1 MRRKTLTRHA
11 PQLGADASLSAEDA
25 AKRTPAHVA
34 AFNEAG
40 AACKSCSSRKIQ
52 QGMGDRICI
61 YHAVALQHMRGV
73 NARHGSLAQLLASS
87 FFTTHAPSASYTLPA
102 LHHARVCTA

>member
-34 AFNEAG
+34 AFNGVG
-40 AACKSCSSRKIQ
+40 AACKCCSSGKIQ
-52 QGMGDRICI
+52 QGM
-61 YHAVALQHMRGV
+61 
-73 NARHGSLAQLLASS
+73 
-87 FFTTHAPSASYTLPA
+87 
-102 LHHARVCTA
+102 

>member
-34 AFNEAG
+34 AFNGVG
-40 AACKSCSSRKIQ
+40 AACKCCSSGKIQ
-52 QGMGDRICI
+52 QGMGDRNAYIPRRSI
-61 YHAVALQHMRGV
+61 AAHAWRQC
-73 NARHGSLAQLLASS
+73 ARW
-87 FFTTHAPSASYTLPA
+87 
-102 LHHARVCTA
+102 